1 MRKPF
6 GDLNM
11 SCWVVPS
18 VAAELWGVS
27 VPQILAQMNAGKLAS
42 KQEKGFTFVDVAPES
57 PVFEPQR
64 QMKFT
69 PAPPTYRIVSREELT
84 ALLGEDAIEDSQDD
98 AGDWRIGRSEASRMR
113 KPPEMPESIAA

>member
-1 MRKPF
+1 
-6 GDLNM
+6 M

-27 VPQILAQMNAGKLAS
+27 VPQILAQMTAGKLAS

-57 PVFEPQR
+57 PVFEPDR

-69 PAPPTYRIVSREELT
+69 PAPPTYRVVSQEEIV
-84 ALLGEDAIEDSQDD
+84 ALLGDDAIEDDQDE
-98 AGDWRIGRSEASRMR
+98 AADWRIGRSEASRMR
-113 KPPEMPESIAA
+113 KPPEMHVSIAA